1 MLWMFR
7 CKIKSRMDQV
17 DVGTR
22 SASEDAGEF
31 DSISCLNERQWMR
44 RQ

>member
-1 MLWMFR
+1 MN
-7 CKIKSRMDQV
+7 QV

-22 SASEDAGEF
+22 SASEDTREF
-31 DSISCLNERQWMR
+31 DSISRPNERQWMR